1 MLMPLVADFRVVN
14 DLTRRIKAGEDVSFT
29 FDAPSNVYRDDME
42 PKSYIALKY
51 QLEAA
56 GALRLELFVN
66 GTSVLWTRGS
76 GSEIHTTFEAFQ
88 ATLLRPGQN
97 TVAVRAT
104 EGSGSAGIADIVV
117 HYHVHV

>member
-1 MLMPLVADFRVVN
+1 MPLAADFRIAN
-14 DLTRRIKAGEDVSFT
+14 DLSRRITAGEDITFT
-29 FDAPSNVYRDDME
+29 FAAPENVYRDDIE
-42 PKSYIALKY
+42 PKSYVGLKY
-51 QLEAA
+51 QLEGA

-88 ATLLRPGQN
+88 ANLLRPGQN
-97 TVAVRAT
+97 TVAVRVT
-104 EGSGSAGIADIVV
+104 EGTGTVGIADIVV